1 MGGYIYIHTYICTF
15 DEVRQISFRDIGKS
29 CFVPTTTHTRHTQQS
44 IGRQAMVA
52 YLSRQHLWY
61 HYLPLVSTTVSTF
74 CRSYSIPHSSKPPS
88 FLLAGIRRPVTSTS
102 SSSSTILTMTT
113 DAAASTVVNMAK
125 EEEDPYL
132 FLEEVESEE
141 SLTFAT
147 TANERCL
154 SALGDPTLGP
164 SYSRILNVFESKDR
178 LAYATVYGYDKDDLE
193 QKVVYNFWKDA
204 QNPKGI
210 WRKTTL
216 EDYKQQ
222 TSSSEPRQPNWKT
235 VLDVDALAE
244 QDGISWVWKG
254 SNALSRRRDPMSQGG
269 KLVTRSLLSLSR
281 GGSDASFLKE
291 FDMLT
296 EDFVKE
302 DPFDLP
308 EAKTRASYKSRDVL
322 LIGSAFADDLEGS
335 VTDSGYPRT
344 VREWERGTPISEAK
358 TVFEGEKTDVAVN
371 VRLVVGAGSVVPE
384 ATMNLT

>member
-1 MGGYIYIHTYICTF
+1 
-15 DEVRQISFRDIGKS
+15 
-29 CFVPTTTHTRHTQQS
+29 
-44 IGRQAMVA
+44 MVA
-52 YLSRQHLWY
+52 YLSRQRLWY
-61 HYLPLVSTTVSTF
+61 YYLPLVSTTVSTF
-74 CRSYSIPHSSKPPS
+74 GRSFSIPHSSKPPS
-88 FLLAGIRRPVTSTS
+88 FLLAGIRRPLTSTSSSSS

-113 DAAASTVVNMAK
+113 DAAASPSAATDSNKAK

-222 TSSSEPRQPNWKT
+222 TSSSSSTEPRQPNWKT

-344 VREWERGTPISEAK
+344 VREWERGTPISEAR

-371 VRLVVGAGSVVPE
+371 VRLVGAGSIVPE

>member
-1 MGGYIYIHTYICTF
+1 VVLLSSFGF
-15 DEVRQISFRDIGKS
+15 DDNLYVRSVLFY
-29 CFVPTTTHTRHTQQS
+29 F
-44 IGRQAMVA
+44 
-52 YLSRQHLWY
+52 
-61 HYLPLVSTTVSTF
+61 
-74 CRSYSIPHSSKPPS
+74 S
-88 FLLAGIRRPVTSTS
+88 FLQTSLLSSCWDYSTRDFYHRQQRNILTMS
-102 SSSSTILTMTT
+102 SSSSADTNAVASSSLATT
-113 DAAASTVVNMAK
+113 ENNNSNK
-125 EEEDPYL
+125 KGEEEDPYL

-178 LAYATVYGYDKDDLE
+178 LAYATVYGYDKDDM
-193 QKVVYNFWKDA
+193 QKKVVYNFWKDA

-222 TSSSEPRQPNWKT
+222 TSSSSSSDNDDEPRQPNWKT

-322 LIGSAFADDLEGS
+322 LIGSAFADDLDGS

-344 VREWERGTPISEAK
+344 VREWERGTPISDAK

-371 VRLVVGAGSVVPE
+371 VRLLVVSRGAMGPGLE
-384 ATMNLT
+384 